1 MKENEAL
8 RSSNEV
14 SRRIYDESL
23 SRESN
28 KNSALNDEIDR
39 TKEYAQEFEVAL
51 QKEKDVKDK
60 TLLRNAQV
68 SQLVQLTEQELKQ
81 QQIQNEELFKKI
93 ASLEE
98 QLENTQLVRANSG
111 VGFGLHTRTYTRSI
125 ACPSPAYASSAL
137 SGSTV
142 VLAPYLSLP
151 FINNARLIAGPKQ
164 TIHIGSVTNATP
176 MMAKAI
182 INPVSLV
189 DGVIV
194 CVGQEFVAQNS

>member
-1 MKENEAL
+1 MFRLYFAQITDDNDDDDDKFKQLNERLQVLMKENEAL
-8 RSSNEV
+8 RSSNEE

-28 KNSALNDEIDR
+28 KNSALNVEIAR
-39 TKEYAQEFEVAL
+39 TKEYAQELAVAL

-111 VGFGLHTRTYTRSI
+111 VGVGLHTRT
-125 ACPSPAYASSAL
+125 
-137 SGSTV
+137 
-142 VLAPYLSLP
+142 
-151 FINNARLIAGPKQ
+151 
-164 TIHIGSVTNATP
+164 
-176 MMAKAI
+176 
-182 INPVSLV
+182 
-189 DGVIV
+189 
-194 CVGQEFVAQNS
+194 